1 MSIQHHPNFLRTVLR
16 IDAATCI
23 ATGLL
28 MTLGTKPLSSLTQL
42 PPGLLSAAGLSLFPI
57 AAFIVFVAARAPVW
71 PFGVWLIIIG
81 NVGWVLASVGLLLAG
96 AVSPNAL
103 GVAFVIAQA
112 VAVAVLATLEVM
124 GVRDVPATAQ

>member
-28 MTLGTKPLSSLTQL
+28 MALGAQPLSSLTQL
-42 PPGLLSAAGLSLFPI
+42 PSGLLSAAGLSLFPI

-71 PFGVWLIIIG
+71 PFGVWLIVIG
-81 NVGWVLASVGLLLAG
+81 NVGWVLTSVWLLIAG

-103 GVAFVIAQA
+103 GVAFVSAQA

-124 GVRDVPATAQ
+124 GVRDAPATAK